1 MRFDID
7 TELKAGRCKSC
18 GAPIFWIKT
27 SKGKWLPVN
36 RRAIMCTPVQKGGHT
51 FVLVD
56 GSTVQALPEGTT
68 RYDGVDSV
76 IAFEAHFA
84 TCPDTDVLRK
94 KKRR

>member
-7 TELKAGRCKSC
+7 TNLKASRCESC
-18 GAPIFWIKT
+18 GAQIFWIKT

-56 GSTVQALPEGTT
+56 GSTVQALPEGAV

-84 TCPDTDVLRK
+84 TCPDADAFRK

>member
-7 TELKAGRCKSC
+7 TNLKASRCENC

-56 GSTVQALPEGTT
+56 GSTVQALPEGTV
-68 RYDGVDSV
+68 RYDGVDNV

-84 TCPDTDVLRK
+84 TCPEADAFRK